1 MTGLIIA
8 IFVTG
13 YIAIASE
20 NLIKINKAAIA
31 LLTGVKGMEK
41 IRFNWYLKK
50 FSLVALIGYF
60 AGAGMY
66 ILQHYLFG

>member
-31 LLTGVKGMEK
+31 LITGVKGMEK
-41 IRFNWYLKK
+41 ISFN
-50 FSLVALIGYF
+50 
-60 AGAGMY
+60 
-66 ILQHYLFG
+66 